1 MQYEI
6 KGAPFPVVV
15 CNLAAGES
23 VRCQKGAMCWMS
35 PNMQMETKTGGL
47 GKMFGKALTGEALTE
62 NQYTAQGGAGMI
74 AFGSGVPGN
83 ILPVDVSGGKSIVA
97 QKRSFLASEMGVNV
111 ETHFQK
117 KGAAGFFGGEG
128 FIMQKFSGQG
138 YVFLEVDGSTV
149 EYQLQAGQSIIVD
162 TGSLAAMDASVG
174 MDVQMVKGLGN
185 MLGGG
190 EGLFNTVLTGPG
202 RVWLQT
208 MPVSSLAGALIPYL
222 PTGR

>member
-15 CNLAAGES
+15 CNLAAGEA
-23 VRCQKGAMCWMS
+23 VKCQRGAMCWMS

-83 ILPVDVSGGKSIVA
+83 ILAVDVTGGKTIVA

-117 KGAAGFFGGEG
+117 KVGAGFVGGEG
-128 FIMQKFSGQG
+128 FVMQKFSGQG
-138 YVFLEVDGSTV
+138 YVFLEVDGSTI
-149 EYQLQAGQSIIVD
+149 EYQLQPGQSMIVD

-174 MDVQMVKGLGN
+174 MDIQMVKGLGN

-208 MPVSSLAGALIPYL
+208 MPVSSLAGALVPYL
-222 PTGR
+222 PSGR